1 MDIIL
6 SSVFL
11 SLMNIRTS
19 LFSLKEEKVKT
30 ITILALCS
38 QFGVSFSFFFS

>member
-19 LFSLKEEKVKT
+19 LFSLTEEEVEN
-30 ITILALCS
+30 
-38 QFGVSFSFFFS
+38 